1 MRKRSLSMFI
11 VLAATVSL
19 LAGCGNKGQ
28 TTSGIAENNVE
39 KEKVT
44 IWAWD
49 PNFNIAVMNEAKAIY
64 EKENENVEI
73 EVVDYSREDIE
84 QKLHTLLTAG
94 TKDDL
99 PEVVLIED
107 YSAQKYLQSY
117 PGAFEDLTG
126 KIPHD
131 KFADYKVKIMTLDN
145 KVYGVP
151 FDTGVSGYFYR
162 LDIIEEAGFK
172 EEDLENI
179 TWDRFIEIG
188 KVVKEKTG
196 KPMLSI
202 ELNSFTPRLWLSSAG
217 SWYVDSEGKPYISEN
232 KVLKDSIR
240 IHKELLDSGV
250 AIVNSGWVDLLR
262 GFNSGEVAGVASGV
276 WMTPSV
282 MQEESQKGLWRVAPI
297 PRMDDKTGTNAGNT
311 GGSSWYVLSKSD
323 GKDAAVDFLNSV
335 YTNEGLY
342 QTILDKYG
350 ALGTY
355 VPSMNGEAYK
365 KQVEFF
371 GGQEIYSDFA
381 KWMVEIPSVDYGVYT
396 AETEAVLGTAF
407 NDIMNGKDVD
417 EALKAAEEQ
426 INMQIE

>member
-1 MRKRSLSMFI
+1 MRKRIMALVLAVATGISMFGCSKSTETSSKAGGTEEKTKI
-11 VLAATVSL
+11 TV
-19 LAGCGNKGQ
+19 
-28 TTSGIAENNVE
+28 
-39 KEKVT
+39 
-44 IWAWD
+44 WAWD

-64 EKENENVEI
+64 EKENTNVEI

-94 TKDDL
+94 TKIDL
-99 PEVVLIED
+99 PEIVLIED
-107 YSAQKYLQSY
+107 YSVQKYLQSY

-131 KFADYKVKIMTLDN
+131 DFADYKVEIMTLDK

-151 FDTGVSGYFYR
+151 FDTGVAGYFYR

-172 EEDLENI
+172 EEDLQNI

-196 KPMLSI
+196 KPMLSM
-202 ELNSFTPRLWLSSAG
+202 ELNNFSPRLWLSSAG
-217 SWYVDSEGKPYISEN
+217 SWYIDPEEKPYITEN
-232 KVLKDSIR
+232 KALKDAIR

-250 AIVNSGWVDLLR
+250 AIVDSGWVDLLR

-297 PRMDDKTGTNAGNT
+297 PRMDDKTGTNAGNS
-311 GGSSWYVLSKSD
+311 GGSSWYVLSNSK
-323 GKDAAVDFLNSV
+323 GKNEAVDFLKTT
-335 YTNEGLY
+335 YTNKELY

-355 VPSMNGEAYK
+355 IPSMNGEAYK

-371 GGQEIYSDFA
+371 GGQEIYSDFS
-381 KWMVEIPSVDYGVYT
+381 KWMIEIPAINYGIYT
-396 AETEAVLGTAF
+396 SETEAVLGTAF
-407 NDIMNGKDVD
+407 NDVMNGKDID
-417 EALKAAEEQ
+417 EALKAAEDQ
-426 INMQIE
+426 IKMQIE